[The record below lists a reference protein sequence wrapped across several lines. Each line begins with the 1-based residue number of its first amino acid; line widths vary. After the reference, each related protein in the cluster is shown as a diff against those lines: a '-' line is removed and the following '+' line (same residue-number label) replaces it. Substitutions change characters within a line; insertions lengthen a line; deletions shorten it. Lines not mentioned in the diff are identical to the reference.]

1 MKKLLVLVAVMCGAM
16 AVPLIALLAL
26 VGVAA
31 TAVTCTPG
39 LGGPLSSS
47 APVPA
52 AARVWVAITHAA
64 CPVLPEPFIAAVMAQ
79 ESGFRPDAYA
89 DDSNGG
95 TWGLFQVNA
104 SIWQNAYGAPWSA
117 DLNANGVWD
126 VKDPEIHAAVGG
138 KYLCGRLDGVR
149 RIRAAHP
156 DWASTRELSEL
167 DALVIAHNAGES
179 RLESYPTIPAI
190 TAQFILNVRKRMA
203 DWSAVLSAAT
213 PSSVPSTSG
222 AAPLPST
229 RASAAVDVGPL
240 DSSCAGAPP
249 QSSPTG

>member
-1 MKKLLVLVAVMCGAM
+1 MKKLLVLVAAMCGAM
-16 AVPLIALLAL
+16 AVPLIALLAV

-31 TAVTCTPG
+31 TACTPG

-52 AARVWVAITHAA
+52 VARAWVEITHAT
-64 CPVLPEPFIAAVMAQ
+64 CPVLPAPFIAAVMAQ

-104 SIWQNAYGAPWSA
+104 SVWQHAYGAPWSA

-126 VKDPEIHAAVGG
+126 VKDPEIHAALGG
-138 KYLCGRLDGVR
+138 KYLCERLDGVR

-156 DWASTRELSEL
+156 DWASTRDLSEL

-179 RLESYPTIPAI
+179 RLESYPVIPAI
-190 TAQFILNVRKRMA
+190 TAQFILNVRERMA
-203 DWSAVLSAAT
+203 VWSSADVAVT
-213 PSSVPSTSG
+213 PISVLTSG
-222 AAPLPST
+222 TSPPPRPQAST
-229 RASAAVDVGPL
+229 AVDAGPT
-240 DSSCAGAPP
+240 DPACVDAASPP
-249 QSSPTG
+249 SPTG

>member
-1 MKKLLVLVAVMCGAM
+1 VKKLLVLVAVMCGAM

-52 AARVWVAITHAA
+52 AARLWVAITHAA
-64 CPVLPEPFIAAVMAQ
+64 CPLLPEPFIAAVMAQ

-117 DLNANGVWD
+117 DLNVNGVWD

-156 DWASTRELSEL
+156 VWASTRELSEL

-190 TAQFILNVRKRMA
+190 TAQFILNVRERMA
-203 DWSAVLSAAT
+203 AWSAADVAAT
-213 PSSVPSTSG
+213 PSPATSV
-222 AAPLPST
+222 AALPST
-229 RASAAVDVGPL
+229 QASAAVEVGPV
-240 DSSCAGAPP
+240 DSVCAGAPP

>member
-1 MKKLLVLVAVMCGAM
+1 MKKLVVLVAVMCGAM
-16 AVPLIALLAL
+16 AVPLVALLAL

-31 TAVTCTPG
+31 VACTPG

-47 APVPA
+47 APIPV

-64 CPVLPEPFIAAVMAQ
+64 CPVLPAPFIAAVMAQ
-79 ESGFRPDAYA
+79 ESGFRPDAFA
-89 DDSNGG
+89 DDRNGG

-126 VKDPEIHAAVGG
+126 VKDPEIHAAIGG

-190 TAQFILNVRKRMA
+190 TAQFILKVRERMA
-203 DWSAVLSAAT
+203 AWSAADVAAT
-213 PSSVPSTSG
+213 PSPVPWASG
-222 AAPLPST
+222 ASVQPSVQ
-229 RASAAVDVGPL
+229 ASAAVDVGPV
-240 DSSCAGAPP
+240 DQACAGAPP

>member
-1 MKKLLVLVAVMCGAM
+1 MKKLVVLVAVMCGAM

-26 VGVAA
+26 AGVAA
-31 TAVTCTPG
+31 VACTPG

-64 CPVLPEPFIAAVMAQ
+64 CPVLPAPFIAAVMAQ

-89 DDSNGG
+89 DDKNGG
-95 TWGLFQVNA
+95 TWGLLQVNA

-117 DLNANGVWD
+117 DLTAHGVWD
-126 VKDPEIHAAVGG
+126 VEDPEIHAAVGG

-190 TAQFILNVRKRMA
+190 TAQFILNVRERMA
-203 DWSAVLSAAT
+203 DWSAVLSPAT
-213 PSSVPSTSG
+213 SSSVRSTSG
-222 AAPLPST
+222 AAPLPSA
-229 RASAAVDVGPL
+229 RASAAVDIGPL
-240 DSSCAGAPP
+240 ESACAGVPP

>member
-1 MKKLLVLVAVMCGAM
+1 MKKLLVLVAVMCGAIT
-16 AVPLIALLAL
+16 VPLIAMLAL

-31 TAVTCTPG
+31 VACTPG
-39 LGGPLSSS
+39 SGGPLSSS

-52 AARVWVAITHAA
+52 AARVWVAITNAA
-64 CPVLPEPFIAAVMAQ
+64 CPALPTPFIAAVMAQ

-95 TWGLFQVNA
+95 TWGLLQVNA

-126 VKDPEIHAAVGG
+126 VKDPAIHAAVGG

-156 DWASTRELSEL
+156 DWASTRNLSEL

-179 RLESYPTIPAI
+179 RLESYPAIPAI
-190 TAQFILNVRKRMA
+190 TAQFILNVRERMA
-203 DWSAVLSAAT
+203 AWTPADIAAT
-213 PSSVPSTSG
+213 PSSVPSTAG
-222 AAPLPST
+222 ASPTPST
-229 RASAAVDVGPL
+229 QANVPVGVGPA
-240 DSSCAGAPP
+240 DPACAGAPP
-249 QSSPTG
+249 TASPTG

>member
-16 AVPLIALLAL
+16 TLPLIALLAL

-31 TAVTCTPG
+31 TVCTPG

-52 AARVWVAITHAA
+52 AARVWVAIAHAA
-64 CPVLPEPFIAAVMAQ
+64 CPVLPAAFIAAVMAQ
-79 ESGFRPDAYA
+79 ESGFRSDAYA

-190 TAQFILNVRKRMA
+190 TAQFILNVRERMA
-203 DWSAVLSAAT
+203 AWSSTDVTAT
-213 PSSVPSTSG
+213 PSPATSV
-222 AAPLPST
+222 AALPST
-229 RASAAVDVGPL
+229 QASAAVDVGPV
-240 DSSCAGAPP
+240 DSACAGAPR

>member
-1 MKKLLVLVAVMCGAM
+1 MKKLLVLVAVMCGSM

-179 RLESYPTIPAI
+179 RLERYPAIPAI
-190 TAQFILNVRKRMA
+190 TAQFILNVRERMA
-203 DWSAVLSAAT
+203 AWSSADVAAT
-213 PSSVPSTSG
+213 PSPATSVT
-222 AAPLPST
+222 ALPST
-229 RASAAVDVGPL
+229 PASAAVDVGPV
-240 DSSCAGAPP
+240 DSACAGAPP
-249 QSSPTG
+249 KSSPTG

>member
-16 AVPLIALLAL
+16 TVPLIALLAL

-31 TAVTCTPG
+31 TVCTPG

-64 CPVLPEPFIAAVMAQ
+64 CPALPAPFIAAVMAQ
-79 ESGFRPDAYA
+79 ESGFRPDAYS
-89 DDSNGG
+89 DDKNGG

-138 KYLCGRLDGVR
+138 KYLCGRLEGVR

-190 TAQFILNVRKRMA
+190 TAQFILNVRERMA
-203 DWSAVLSAAT
+203 AWSAADVAAT
-213 PSSVPSTSG
+213 PLLAPSKLGASV
-222 AAPLPST
+222 LPST
-229 RASAAVDVGPL
+229 EASAALDGGPVD
-240 DSSCAGAPP
+240 SACAGSPP